1 MKISRVLAVALCAGI
16 ASLVPVSALA
26 DPLTPSALLASAQA
40 HDGQSVSVTGTVKGF
55 TTRHGRRGT
64 IATYQVCDQQ
74 CVNAA
79 DLSGTTQTEGATVTL
94 TGTFHVS
101 MQTRQGSQTNLIVI
115 AH

>member
-1 MKISRVLAVALCAGI
+1 MKSSRVLAAALCAGI
-16 ASLVPVSALA
+16 ASLVPISALA

-55 TTRHGRRGT
+55 TTRQGRRGT
-64 IATYQVCDQQ
+64 IATFQVCDQQ

-94 TGTFHVS
+94 TGTIHAA
-101 MQTRQGSQTNLIVI
+101 MKTRQGSQTNVIVI